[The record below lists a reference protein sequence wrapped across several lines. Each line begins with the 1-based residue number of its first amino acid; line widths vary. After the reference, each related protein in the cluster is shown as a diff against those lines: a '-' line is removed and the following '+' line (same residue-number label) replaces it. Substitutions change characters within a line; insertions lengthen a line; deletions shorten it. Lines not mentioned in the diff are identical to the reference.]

1 MVYLFLVSII
11 WGFSFGLIK
20 TNLTAINPILVTGL
34 RLLIA
39 CLVFLPFLKLHK
51 QDKKIWLPLL
61 AIGSIQFGLMYI
73 FYNWSF
79 QLLKSFEVAL
89 FTIFTPFYV
98 VVINNLIERKWNHFY
113 LLTSILAIIGTGII
127 VHTGFSRP
135 GMITGFMIVQ
145 LSNICFAVGQVLYRR
160 IMRANPELK
169 DVDIFAIPYFGGFLI
184 AAIVSSALVDWRNVV
199 ITSTQWWNLLYLG
212 ALASGL
218 GFFLWNFG
226 ARRTNIGALAIFNN
240 LKIPLAITVSLI
252 FFHEQ
257 TDLPGLLLGGL
268 LVLGSLLLNEV
279 FEKRQNRGVN
289 LSVNG

>member
-20 TNLTAINPILVTGL
+20 TNLTTINPILVSGL

-39 CLVFLPFLKLHK
+39 CLVFLPFLKLRK
-51 QDKKIWLPLL
+51 IDKKILLPLL
-61 AIGSIQFGLMYI
+61 AIGSLQFGLMYI

-79 QLLKSFEVAL
+79 QLLKAFEVAL

-98 VVINNLIERKWNHFY
+98 VVINNLIEHKWNHFY
-113 LLTSILAIIGTGII
+113 LLTSILAVIGTGII
-127 VHTGFSRP
+127 VHTGFNRP
-135 GMITGFMIVQ
+135 GMVNGFMIVQ

-160 IMRANPELK
+160 VMRANPELK

-184 AAIVSSALVDWRNVV
+184 AAIVSAVLVDWSNVV

-240 LKIPLAITVSLI
+240 LKIPLAITVSII

-257 TDLPGLLLGGL
+257 TDLPSLLLGGL
-268 LVLGSLLLNEV
+268 LVLGSLLLNEGI
-279 FEKRQNRGVN
+279 EKRQNRGVN

>member
-20 TNLTAINPILVTGL
+20 TNLTTINPILVSGL

-39 CLVFLPFLKLHK
+39 CLVFLPFLKLRK
-51 QDKKIWLPLL
+51 IDKKILLPLL
-61 AIGSIQFGLMYI
+61 AIGSLQFGLMYI

-79 QLLKSFEVAL
+79 QLLKAFEVAL

-113 LLTSILAIIGTGII
+113 LLTSILAVIGTGII
-127 VHTGFSRP
+127 VHTGFNRP
-135 GMITGFMIVQ
+135 GMVNGFMIVQ

-160 IMRANPELK
+160 VMRANPELK

-184 AAIVSSALVDWRNVV
+184 AAIVSAALVDWSNVV

-257 TDLPGLLLGGL
+257 TDLPSLLLGGL
-268 LVLGSLLLNEV
+268 LVLGSLLLNEG

>member
-20 TNLTAINPILVTGL
+20 TNLTTINPILVSGL

-39 CLVFLPFLKLHK
+39 CLVFLPFLKLRK
-51 QDKKIWLPLL
+51 IDKKILLPLL
-61 AIGSIQFGLMYI
+61 AIGSLQFGLMYI

-79 QLLKSFEVAL
+79 QLLKAFEVAL

-98 VVINNLIERKWNHFY
+98 VVINNLIEHKWNHFY
-113 LLTSILAIIGTGII
+113 LLTSILAVIGTGII
-127 VHTGFSRP
+127 VHTGFNRP
-135 GMITGFMIVQ
+135 GMVNGFMIVQ

-160 IMRANPELK
+160 VMRANPELK

-184 AAIVSSALVDWRNVV
+184 AAIVSAVLVDWSNVV

-257 TDLPGLLLGGL
+257 TDLPSLLLGGL
-268 LVLGSLLLNEV
+268 LVLGSLLLNEG

>member
-20 TNLTAINPILVTGL
+20 TNLTAINPILVSGL

-39 CLVFLPFLKLHK
+39 CLVFLPFLKLRK
-51 QDKKIWLPLL
+51 IDKKILLPLL
-61 AIGSIQFGLMYI
+61 AIGSLQFGLMYI

-79 QLLKSFEVAL
+79 QLLKAFEVAL

-113 LLTSILAIIGTGII
+113 LFTSILAIIGTGII
-127 VHTGFSRP
+127 VHTGFNRP
-135 GMITGFMIVQ
+135 GMVNGFMIVQ

-160 IMRANPELK
+160 VMRANPELK

-184 AAIVSSALVDWRNVV
+184 AAIVSAALVDWSNVV

-257 TDLPGLLLGGL
+257 TDLPSLLLGGL
-268 LVLGSLLLNEV
+268 LVLGSLLLNEG